1 MSWWNDFTTT
11 VGPQLLQATLETLVM
26 VAITL
31 VIAGIL
37 GLVIGVLLSTTRP
50 GGILQNSAVFT
61 LLNLL
66 VNTIRPVPFIILVFA
81 IGPLTRVVIGTTIGD
96 AAGIFAMCVA
106 ATFGIS
112 RIVEQ
117 NLVSADPGV
126 LEAAKA
132 MGASPV
138 RIITT
143 VLLPE
148 ALAPLILGYTFV
160 FIAIVD
166 MSAMVGAIGAG
177 GLGNYALV
185 YGYQRFDWGV
195 TYATVAVIIVI
206 VQLVQF
212 LGNRLARVA
221 LHR

>member
-1 MSWWNDFTTT
+1 MNWWNDFSST
-11 VGPQLLQATLETLVM
+11 VAPQLLQATVETLWM
-26 VAITL
+26 VTL
-31 VIAGIL
+31 TLLIAGVA
-37 GLVIGVLLSTTRP
+37 GLLFGVLLSTTRP
-50 GGILQNSAVFT
+50 GGILQNRVVFT

-81 IGPLTRVVIGTTIGD
+81 IGPLTRLVVGTTIGD
-96 AAGIFAMCVA
+96 VAGVFVMCVS

-117 NLVSADPGV
+117 NLVSTDPGV

-138 RIITT
+138 RIILT

-166 MSAMVGAIGAG
+166 MSAMVGAVGAG

-195 TYATVAVIIVI
+195 TYATVIVIIVL
-206 VQLVQF
+206 VQLVQY
-212 LGNRLARVA
+212 LGNTLAKRA
-221 LHR
+221 LRH

>member
-1 MSWWNDFTTT
+1 MSWWENFSQE
-11 VGPQLLQATLETLVM
+11 VVPALLQATFETLWM
-26 VAITL
+26 VALTL
-31 VIAGIL
+31 LIAGIAGLIL
-37 GLVIGVLLSTTRP
+37 GILLSTTRP
-50 GGILQNSAVFT
+50 GGLLQNRFVFT

-66 VNTIRPVPFIILVFA
+66 VNTIRPIPFIILIVAF
-81 IGPLTRVVIGTTIGD
+81 GPLTRLVIGTTIGN
-96 AAGIFAMCVA
+96 AAGVFAMCIA

-117 NLVSADPGV
+117 NLVSTNPGV
-126 LEAAKA
+126 LEAAKS
-132 MGASPV
+132 MGANPV
-138 RIITT
+138 RIILT

-166 MSAMVGAIGAG
+166 MSAMVGAVGAG

-195 TYATVAVIIVI
+195 TYATVIVIIII
-206 VQLVQF
+206 VQFVQF
-212 LGNRLARVA
+212 LGNALARKA
-221 LHR
+221 LRH